1 MYNVAHCFGLS
12 SKVRNT
18 CNMFSSYTHNLRDHP
33 AEEMEIIVSA
43 DDANND
49 YEDTNTVATEIIDEV
64 PYHLRFGTLERHHLA
79 HSFHA
84 RLAPRRSQ
92 HADWNDD
99 YGQDDESL
107 ETDDNDDGDDSRSEM
122 TRREMSLPKVNV
134 YTICG
139 ILLLVCGVVVML
151 DIQANDILALV
162 QRICFRG
169 SYVAKRALCS
179 TGPTALVANHAQRAL
194 SSLAVDFDGQGH
206 RHLCTSEYP
215 CAPDPITGSIQHCTK
230 NNTFGWWVSV
240 TDTYFMEEYI
250 ANNIACE

>member
-1 MYNVAHCFGLS
+1 
-12 SKVRNT
+12 
-18 CNMFSSYTHNLRDHP
+18 MFSSYTHNLRDHP
-33 AEEMEIIVSA
+33 AEEMELVVSA
-43 DDANND
+43 DDINND
-49 YEDTNTVATEIIDEV
+49 YEDANTVATEIIDEV

-79 HSFHA
+79 HAFHA

-92 HADWNDD
+92 HANWNDH

-107 ETDDNDDGDDSRSEM
+107 ETDDDDDGDDSRSEM

-179 TGPTALVANHAQRAL
+179 TGPTALVASHARRAL
-194 SSLAVDFDGQGH
+194 SILAVDFDDQGH
-206 RHLCTSEYP
+206 RQLCTSEYP
-215 CAPDPITGSIQHCTK
+215 CAPDPVTGSIQHCTK
-230 NNTFGWWVSV
+230 NNTFGWWVDV